1 MAPLTP
7 VDAALALVLGAVRP
21 LGAEPVPVARAMGRL
36 LAEDVIAAVDLP
48 RFPSS
53 AMDGFA
59 VRASD
64 TPAALPVVGRI
75 AAGQP
80 SAVPLAAGSAMG
92 IATGGVVPEGADAV
106 VPIEDVATE
115 GDVVHVPAA
124 RVGANV
130 RPAGGDVAGGTVVAR
145 AGSPVGVAR
154 LAALAA
160 SGVAAV
166 RCGRRPRVAIVTT
179 GSELREPGAEL
190 RPGEIYESNGAMLAA
205 LFADAGAEVAAIRVV
220 ADDDAAHRDAL
231 SEALATDV
239 VVTSGGVSVGPHD
252 LVRPTLAAL
261 GVREVFW
268 GVAMRPGKPLA
279 FGTRDSTLVFGLP
292 GNPVSSFVGAVLFV
306 LPALLALQG
315 AAEPGPR
322 YLRGRLL
329 APAPPRPGR
338 EDFVRALV
346 TPDGGLNV
354 LERQESHMIV
364 AAAEASALVRLPQ
377 GEVPIPAGAEVGY
390 LRLDVRS
397 TGA

>member
-1 MAPLTP
+1 
-7 VDAALALVLGAVRP
+7 
-21 LGAEPVPVARAMGRL
+21 
-36 LAEDVIAAVDLP
+36 
-48 RFPSS
+48 
-53 AMDGFA
+53 
-59 VRASD
+59 
-64 TPAALPVVGRI
+64 VG
-75 AAGQP
+75 
-80 SAVPLAAGSAMG
+80 
-92 IATGGVVPEGADAV
+92 
-106 VPIEDVATE
+106 
-115 GDVVHVPAA
+115 
-124 RVGANV
+124 
-130 RPAGGDVAGGTVVAR
+130 R
-145 AGSPVGVAR
+145 AGSSVGVAR

-160 SGVAAV
+160 SGVATV

-220 ADDDAAHRDAL
+220 ADDDDAHREALTDAL
-231 SEALATDV
+231 RADV

-252 LVRPTLAAL
+252 LVRPTLATL

-279 FGTRDSTLVFGLP
+279 FGTRDATLVFGLP
-292 GNPVSSFVGAVLFV
+292 GNPVSSFVGAMLFV
-306 LPALLALQG
+306 VPALLALQG

-346 TPDGGLNV
+346 RPDGGLDV

-364 AAAEASALVRLPQ
+364 AAAEASALVRLPR
-377 GEVPIPAGAEVGY
+377 GDTPIPAGTEVSY